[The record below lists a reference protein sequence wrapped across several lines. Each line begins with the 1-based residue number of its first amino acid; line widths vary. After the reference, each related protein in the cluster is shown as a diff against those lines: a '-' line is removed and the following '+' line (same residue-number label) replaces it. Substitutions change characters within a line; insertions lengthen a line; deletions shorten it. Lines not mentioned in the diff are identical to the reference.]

1 MTEEETQRRKPT
13 RKEVLEGGRLLGV
26 IARSDPELYTAITEM
41 AEEAGESPF
50 NVTITM
56 LKKYMMIQKVQYSNI
71 NMEQLMVAFDIFSSI
86 AKEVIKMYT
95 TLATIFFSD
104 LTSSM
109 AKMVDERIKER
120 EAAAKPIEDKL
131 KDKLINMV
139 VNMVEPMI
147 MEAVRSSYRATG
159 RQLPEPLKV
168 KVPVTITVKEPE
180 GQEENS
186 L

>member
-1 MTEEETQRRKPT
+1 MTEEERQRRKPT

-26 IARSDPELYTAITEM
+26 IARSDPELYAAITEM

-56 LKKYMMIQKVQYSNI
+56 LRKYMMIQKVQYSNI

-95 TLATIFFSD
+95 TLAAVFFSE

-109 AKMVDERIKER
+109 ARMVDERIKER
-120 EAAAKPIEDKL
+120 EAARPVEDKL
-131 KDKLINMV
+131 KDKLVSMV
-139 VNMVEPMI
+139 VNILEPMI
-147 MEAVRSSYRATG
+147 MDIVRSSYRAAG
-159 RQLPEPLKV
+159 SQLPESLKV

-180 GQEENS
+180 GQEGNS